1 MTLEKVNLTC
11 SDCGGYSRTTRYL
24 LPHHVRYGY
33 HIVYL
38 LQGIHA
44 GYLTDTFSH
53 DL

>member
-11 SDCGGYSRTTRYL
+11 SDCGGYSRTT

-38 LQGIHA
+38 LRGIHA